1 MEIYKTEIIKA
12 VVIEFISRGLDK
24 VYAREISEWQKY
36 YREQKFAIKL
46 DKQMKAEI
54 KRFTGEIKGYTVPE
68 LEEIVWEGLECL
80 READSF
86 NFVLVPR
93 RAER

>member
-1 MEIYKTEIIKA
+1 MDLFKTEIIK
-12 VVIEFISRGLDK
+12 VVVREFVSRGLDK
-24 VYAREISEWQKY
+24 VYESEIAEWQKY

-46 DKQMKAEI
+46 DKQMKEEI
-54 KRFTGEIKGYTVPE
+54 TRFTKEIELYTVPE

-93 RAER
+93 PA